1 MDTTVVNLP
10 GLQTTILF
18 LLGVLAV
25 FVAVDKGLDAFRHLF
40 LARKDKREASQLERL
55 ERAENRLK
63 QHDERLEAGDR
74 RFDLLAEDLAQVL
87 SVDNAL
93 LMHEIT
99 GNGIEKL
106 KTVKSELDAYMASR
120 GKEGSKS

>member
-1 MDTTVVNLP
+1 MDTTAVNLAS
-10 GLQTTILF
+10 LQTTILF

-40 LARKDKREASQLERL
+40 LARKDKWEASQLERL

-120 GKEGSKS
+120 GKEGSK

>member
-1 MDTTVVNLP
+1 MDTTAVNLP

-120 GKEGSKS
+120 GKEGSK

>member
-1 MDTTVVNLP
+1 MDTTAVNLAS
-10 GLQTTILF
+10 LQTTILF

-63 QHDERLEAGDR
+63 QHDERLVAGDR

-120 GKEGSKS
+120 GKEGSK

>member
-18 LLGVLAV
+18 LLGALAV

>member
-1 MDTTVVNLP
+1 MDTTVVNIP

>member
-1 MDTTVVNLP
+1 MDTTAVNLAS
-10 GLQTTILF
+10 LQTTILF

-40 LARKDKREASQLERL
+40 LARKDKREASRL

-120 GKEGSKS
+120 GKEGSK

>member
-120 GKEGSKS
+120 GKEGSK